1 MPIPVFSISI
11 TASLALRMSGNRAV
25 ATVVGT
31 TGARRMVTSVTM
43 PSVPSA
49 PMNSFVVSNPA
60 DDLRERRLVLI
71 TSPDGRTTVYTKAQ
85 HSRSTD
91 GTGTRKADCVQK
103 PFALR
108 CTIPHRVGY
117 RETVQ
122 YKARGL
128 CHGVADFQSSQC

>member
-1 MPIPVFSISI
+1 MPIPVLRISM
-11 TASLALRMSGNRAV
+11 TASLAWRMLGNRAV

-49 PMNSFVVSNPA
+49 PTNSFVVSNPA

-85 HSRSTD
+85 H
-91 GTGTRKADCVQK
+91 
-103 PFALR
+103 FA
-108 CTIPHRVGY
+108 
-117 RETVQ
+117 
-122 YKARGL
+122 
-128 CHGVADFQSSQC
+128 